1 MTLMK
6 SLGRT
11 IGPIRKLHDSRNA
24 VAAALQIAEE
34 RVRSSEEHV
43 HEAEEK
49 ARCSEA
55 RIRDLEHQLAVARG
69 TPFFA
74 YFSNFDA
81 VECLHRHEM
90 HGRRPTPG
98 FQTNWLGVL
107 VDPKI
112 HPYLLTDQAGKL
124 DVFPVPG
131 NWHADLAEWACA
143 MHAVELARRDTFSM
157 IELGCGWGCWMNNT
171 GVAARRTGRE
181 VHLIGIEGDDGH
193 LGFAREAL
201 ARNGFSPSEYSL
213 HRGIAAATGGTALF
227 PRQAH
232 AGHNWGLEPV
242 FGATQEQQ
250 DQAVATGSHD
260 LLPMVSLETAI
271 GDRDR
276 IDLLHIDIQGGEA
289 DLIESCLPILNEKVA
304 YVLIG
309 THSKHIEARLY
320 DILTSAGWAIEM
332 ERPAFYRVDEW
343 KPILLVDGVQA
354 WRNPRFIPPVRT

>member
-6 SLGRT
+6 SLGRS
-11 IGPIRKLHDSRNA
+11 IGPIRRLHDSRNA
-24 VAAALQIAEE
+24 LVASLQ
-34 RVRSSEEHV
+34 
-43 HEAEEK
+43 AEEK
-49 ARCSEA
+49 RTRHAEELARKAEEQV
-55 RIRDLEHQLAVARG
+55 RNLERDVAVSRS

-81 VECLHRHEM
+81 VACLRRHEV
-90 HGRRPTPG
+90 HDRKPTPG

-112 HPYLLTDQAGKL
+112 YPFLAEQAGKMEDPL
-124 DVFPVPG
+124 PVPG
-131 NWHADLAEWACA
+131 NWHADLAEWASA
-143 MHAVELARRDTFSM
+143 MHAVELARADTFTM

-171 GVAARRTGRE
+171 GVVAKRTGRS
-181 VHLIGIEGDDGH
+181 VHVIGIEGDEGH
-193 LGFAREAL
+193 LQFARESL
-201 ARNGFSPSEYSL
+201 ARNGFSLDEYTL
-213 HRGIAAATGGTALF
+213 HRGIAAAADGTALF

-250 DQAVATGSHD
+250 DQAIATGSHD
-260 LLPMVSLETAI
+260 LLPMVRLEAAI
-271 GDRDR
+271 GVRDR

-289 DLIESCLPILNEKVA
+289 DLIESCLPILNEKIA

-320 DILTSAGWAIEM
+320 DILTSADWSIEM
-332 ERPAFYRVDEW
+332 ERPAFYRVDEG

-354 WRNPRFIPPVRT
+354 WRNPRFITAQSQ